1 MTHLGLVLI
10 IACVGI
16 STGVIFAE
24 DVEVANSGGT
34 VRGKIVDTTEAE
46 NPIEGV
52 QVKIVAPA
60 PDSTKYTMT
69 TDTNGEFVKTGIP
82 AGRYLI
88 SIYRDG
94 YGGWLSKHVTVVNG
108 GDHIVPFIMT
118 QKQSILPL
126 QEKQKDRKQDG
137 SKNMLQD
144 SDEHWY
150 DYTLMN
156 TKIGYMHISTEKT
169 EYQGEQMT
177 RHKSDIVMNLKALG
191 TDLAIEITNI
201 EYVGADLMLRHFLHT
216 SNMSGLKQVEG
227 RIVDGIAYI
236 KTTLDGETTESEVS
250 VPPDTISQSTGV
262 ETLLSQEV
270 FKIGDTRT
278 FHVFSFDLMKPVKAE
293 IEVVGQETLTYQS
306 EEKQV
311 YVLEG
316 TLDMMGGTTIKQ
328 WISPDGVNYRTK
340 TLLMGVP
347 QVATKT
353 DRETALG
360 DIEEVDLIL
369 KTRILPSGKRPT
381 PKAEKLVADVKLTTG
396 NIAEAVMSTSRQKL
410 ALSDVESGR
419 LSIQIPT
426 IAAENCLELPIQAS
440 EREFLNTSAYIQA
453 SHPDI
458 QVKTKEILVGEV
470 NSWRAAE
477 RLCQWVYESITDKN
491 IKGGFGSSL
500 NTLESLTGDC
510 TEHTVLFIAL
520 ARAAGIPSRI
530 CSGIVFVNDAF
541 YYHFWP
547 EVYVGKWVQMDP
559 TFGQIIADASHIQL
573 WGGFFESD
581 TMMEYAEGVYR
592 TLNRLEIVVVE

>member
-1 MTHLGLVLI
+1 MTHFSLMLI

-16 STGVIFAE
+16 SVGIVFAQ
-24 DVEVANSGGT
+24 DIEVASSGGT
-34 VRGKIVDTTEAE
+34 VRGKIVDTTTAE

-52 QVKIVAPA
+52 QVKIVAP
-60 PDSTKYTMT
+60 DSTEYTAT
-69 TDTNGEFVKTGIP
+69 TDSNGEFVRTGIP

-88 SIYRDG
+88 NIHKDG
-94 YGGWLSKHVTVVNG
+94 YGDRLGKPVTVVNG
-108 GDHIVPFIMT
+108 GDHVVPLKMT
-118 QKQSILPL
+118 QKKSIFPL
-126 QEKQKDRKQDG
+126 QKKQKDRKQG
-137 SKNMLQD
+137 GFENMSQD
-144 SDEHWY
+144 SHGHWY
-150 DYTLMN
+150 DFTLMN
-156 TKIGYMHISTEKT
+156 TKIGYMHISAEKT

-177 RHKSDIVMNLKALG
+177 RNKSDIVMNLKALG

-236 KTTLDGETTESEVS
+236 KTTLNGETTELEVS

-262 ETLLSQEV
+262 ESLLSQEAL
-270 FKIGDTRT
+270 KIGDIWT

-311 YVLEG
+311 YVLDG

-328 WISPDGVNYRTK
+328 WISPDGVNYRTE
-340 TLLMGVP
+340 TLLMGVS

-360 DIEEVDLIL
+360 DIEEVDLVL
-369 KTRILPSGKRPT
+369 KTRILPAGKRPI
-381 PKAEKLVADVKLTTG
+381 PKAKNLVADVKLTTG
-396 NIAEAVMSTSRQKL
+396 NIAEAVMSNPQQKL
-410 ALSDVESGR
+410 ALSGAQSGR

-426 IAAENCLELPIQAS
+426 VAAENCPELPIQNAES
-440 EREFLNTSAYIQA
+440 EFLAASTYIQA
-453 SHPDI
+453 AHPNI
-458 QVKTKEILVGEV
+458 QAKAKEILNGET
-470 NSWRAAE
+470 NSWHAAE
-477 RLCQWVYESITDKN
+477 KLCQWVYESITDKN
-491 IKGGFGSSL
+491 IVSGFGSSL

-530 CSGIVFVNDAF
+530 CSGIVFARDAF

-559 TFGQIIADASHIQL
+559 TLGQIIADANHIQL
-573 WGGFFESD
+573 WGGFLESD
-581 TMMEYAEGVYR
+581 TMVEFAEGVYR
-592 TLNRLEIVVVE
+592 TLNRLEIVVIE